1 MALFHLTATQ
11 IKRSEGQS
19 VIASAAYRSGEKLHS
34 EYYGEDS
41 DYSRKKGVISSEILL
56 PSHAPPEYADR
67 ETLWNAVEKVERGKN
82 AQLAYSFEISLQNE
96 FSLEENMALARQF
109 LQEQFVSRG
118 MTVDVSFHEKECED
132 GGTPNP
138 HFHFLCP
145 IRPMEQDGTWGIKQR
160 REYVLDEEGKRIS
173 RYRSLTSIPSVPIL
187 VSWEGRYDGIG

>member
-41 DYSRKKGVISSEILL
+41 DYSRKKGVINSEILL

-82 AQLAYSFEISLQNE
+82 AQLYI
-96 FSLEENMALARQF
+96 
-109 LQEQFVSRG
+109 
-118 MTVDVSFHEKECED
+118 TVKMYPCS
-132 GGTPNP
+132 GGTDTGSPE
-138 HFHFLCP
+138 L
-145 IRPMEQDGTWGIKQR
+145 
-160 REYVLDEEGKRIS
+160 
-173 RYRSLTSIPSVPIL
+173 
-187 VSWEGRYDGIG
+187 